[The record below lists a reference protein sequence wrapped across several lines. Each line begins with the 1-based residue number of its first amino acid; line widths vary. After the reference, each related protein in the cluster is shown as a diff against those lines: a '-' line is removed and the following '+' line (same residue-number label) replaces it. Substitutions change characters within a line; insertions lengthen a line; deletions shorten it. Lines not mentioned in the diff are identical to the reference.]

1 VYKRDRRTSHGSCR
15 RKAIVVEVVRVLR
28 CKGARGRSEME
39 EKDRSTSPIRE
50 EIQII
55 SEDDRIRIPM
65 DSAAKFVKR
74 TYFGLFSIYASR
86 DGANKNGEDED
97 GSKSKD
103 EETSEDPFSGSN
115 GGSRE

>member
-1 VYKRDRRTSHGSCR
+1 
-15 RKAIVVEVVRVLR
+15 
-28 CKGARGRSEME
+28 ME

-103 EETSEDPFSGSN
+103 EEKKKRIAGAFELVRRSLLVRLFYLYLDSFDLQPSWTCCIC
-115 GGSRE
+115 